1 MISTRRRSSAAYE
14 QIEARIRALEATC
27 ESPDARLRQP
37 RRARRRSANEPNFD
51 ADISDVIERKIEAL
65 LAHPSQ
71 FPVEDEDFLQQ
82 MRVNWRGDDGRYVE
96 AFRRVIMFM

>member
-1 MISTRRRSSAAYE
+1 MPSTRRPATVSTSPSSS
-14 QIEARIRALEATC
+14 RTGW
-27 ESPDARLRQP
+27 P
-37 RRARRRSANEPNFD
+37 RNKVRELYLWGANEPNFD
-51 ADISDVIERKIEAL
+51 ADISEVIERKIEAL